1 MLSPLRLYRVFPW
14 LEEASEGE
22 PGHPLYVAHPQGQG
36 RIDNPEHYLTL
47 YASDHREGAIGEA
60 FGNHAIWTPD
70 LLEGPRALPGSSRGI
85 ATFAAYGAS
94 IVDLDDPQ
102 MLLERDLRPST
113 VVTRDR
119 ARTQTWALDIHRE
132 AQWDGVRWWS
142 FHNPDWGSYGIWN
155 LASVELLDIAALR
168 DQMPLVEEVA
178 TQMCRAWEL

>member
-1 MLSPLRLYRVFPW
+1 MLNPLRLYRIFPW

-70 LLEGPRALPGSSRGI
+70 LLNGPRALPGSRRAI
-85 ATFAAYGAS
+85 ATIDAS
-94 IVDLDDPQ
+94 GVPIVDLDDPQ
-102 MLLERDLRPST
+102 MLVERELRPST

-119 ARTQTWALDIHRE
+119 ARTQNWALNIYRE
-132 AQWDGVRWWS
+132 GQWHGIRWWS

-155 LASVELLDIAALR
+155 LESIELLNVSALSEE
-168 DQMPLVEEVA
+168 MSLVEEVA
-178 TQMCRAWEL
+178 NQMYRAWEL